1 MKGGASMSSGSYPL
15 TASELVLLKGDHFA
29 KHVAMGNIDL
39 LHVDA
44 KVSAA
49 ELGQAMVAVA
59 FLACERVGTV
69 RLEVRP
75 KRAFFGL
82 RTVDTLYAEPGDGG
96 YAWPKPS
103 IEGSLFGLATEWAE
117 DKAQNEIANI
127 VHTLFREDSVNPWQT
142 LIERTKGDLAA
153 RGLLRA
159 SEQRALR
166 VFTSVRYHI
175 PETTAGLAARQSEA
189 SLQALLDDC
198 QNTRPQVWK
207 LLVAGLNKAASNRTE
222 RATNIDTD

>member
-1 MKGGASMSSGSYPL
+1 MSSGSYPL

-29 KHVAMGNIDL
+29 KQVVLGNIDL

-49 ELGQAMVAVA
+49 QLGEAMLAVA
-59 FLACERVGTV
+59 FLACERVGTL

-75 KRAFFGL
+75 KRAFLGL

-103 IEGSLFGLATEWAE
+103 IEASLHPLAVEWAE
-117 DKAQNEIANI
+117 DKAQNEVTNI
-127 VHTLFREDSVNPWQT
+127 VYTLLREDSGAPWQA
-142 LIERTKGDLAA
+142 LIERAKADMAA
-153 RGLLRA
+153 RGLLRT
-159 SEQRALR
+159 SEQRTLKI
-166 VFTSVRYHI
+166 FTTTRYHL
-175 PETTAGLAARQSEA
+175 PDATAGLAARQSVG

-198 QNTRPQVWK
+198 QRTRPQVWK
-207 LLVAGLNKAASNRTE
+207 LLTAGLKKAVSQRTE
-222 RATNIDTD
+222 RAANTDTD

>member
-1 MKGGASMSSGSYPL
+1 MSSGSYPL

-29 KHVAMGNIDL
+29 KHVVMGNVDL

-49 ELGQAMVAVA
+49 ELGQSMVAVA

-75 KRAFFGL
+75 KRAFLGL

-103 IEGSLFGLATEWAE
+103 IEGSLHPLAMEWAE
-117 DKAQNEIANI
+117 DKAQNEVTNI
-127 VHTLFREDSVNPWQT
+127 VHTLFREDCANPWEA
-142 LIERTKGDLAA
+142 LIERTKADLAA
-153 RGLLRA
+153 RGLLRT
-159 SEQRALR
+159 SEQRALK
-166 VFTSVRYHI
+166 VFTSVRYHL
-175 PETTAGLAARQSEA
+175 PDTTAGLAARQSEA

-198 QNTRPQVWK
+198 QRTRPQVWK
-207 LLVAGLNKAASNRTE
+207 FLIAGLKKAASQRTE
-222 RATNIDTD
+222 RATNTDTD

>member
-1 MKGGASMSSGSYPL
+1 MSSGSYPL

-29 KHVAMGNIDL
+29 KHVVMGNVDL

-49 ELGQAMVAVA
+49 QLGETMLAVA

-75 KRAFFGL
+75 KRAFLGL

-103 IEGSLFGLATEWAE
+103 IEATLQPLALEWAE
-117 DKAQNEIANI
+117 DKAQNEVANI
-127 VHTLFREDSVNPWQT
+127 VYTLLREDSVNPWQA
-142 LIERTKGDLAA
+142 LIDRVKADMAA
-153 RGLLRA
+153 RGLLQT
-159 SEQRALR
+159 SEQRTLK
-166 VFTSVRYHI
+166 VFTSIKYHL
-175 PETTAGLAARQSEA
+175 PEATAGLAARQSEG
-189 SLQALLDDC
+189 SLQALLDEC
-198 QNTRPQVWK
+198 QRTRPQVWK
-207 LLVAGLNKAASNRTE
+207 LLLAGLKRAANQRTE
-222 RATNIDTD
+222 RSTETDTD